1 MTSPLER
8 LADLAA
14 EPPDAK
20 EIGNLIKAGAERLRD
35 SANPANSLASRFD
48 LAYNASHALCLAALR
63 RRGFRPKKRYV
74 VYQVLPLT
82 LGLGPDIWRILA
94 RGHDLR
100 NKTEYEGSDEVDEK
114 FLKEMIGA
122 CEAVLAV
129 LGKAGS
135 K

>member
-1 MTSPLER
+1 MTSQLER

-14 EPPDAK
+14 EPPDSK
-20 EIGNLIKAGAERLRD
+20 EIRNFIKAGAERLRD

-63 RRGFRPKKRYV
+63 IKGFRPKKRYI

-100 NKTEYEGSDEVDEK
+100 NKTEYEGSDEIDEK
-114 FLKEMIGA
+114 FLNEMISA
-122 CEAVLAV
+122 CEVVSAA
-129 LGKAGS
+129 LGKVFA